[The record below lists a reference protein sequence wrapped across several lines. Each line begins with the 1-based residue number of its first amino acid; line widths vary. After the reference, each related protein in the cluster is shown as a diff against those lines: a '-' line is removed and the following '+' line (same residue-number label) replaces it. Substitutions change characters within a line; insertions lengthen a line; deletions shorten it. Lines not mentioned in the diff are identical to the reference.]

1 MKQLPVLYEEAAR
14 EDIREIFNYVLER
27 SQDVVT
33 ATRYVS
39 RIRARCAAIGDAP
52 HGGVARDDLRPGIR
66 MIPFER
72 SVVILYRVTDEAV
85 EISNIFGRGR
95 DYERFM
101 RGQ

>member
-1 MKQLPVLYEEAAR
+1 MKRLPVRFR
-14 EDIREIFNYVLER
+14 EQASDDLFEILDCVLER
-27 SQDVVT
+27 SQDVLT

-39 RIRARCAAIGDAP
+39 RIRDRCKSIDDAP
-52 HGGVARDDLRPGIR
+52 SGGVARDDLRPGIR

-85 EISNIFGRGR
+85 EITNIFGRGR

-101 RGQ
+101 RGL